1 MKTIRTTFTALTIG
15 ATIALAPALAG
26 AQDMRIGMIT
36 PPSHLW
42 TQAAESMGD
51 DLEAATDGRIT
62 LQTFPSGQLG
72 NEAQMLQQ
80 LQTGGLDM
88 AFLTI
93 AEISNRIPD
102 FGAFYA
108 PFLADDI
115 EHAVR
120 IIRSDVATGLLDRLP
135 EEVGVVGLGFASAG
149 MRQIVSRPDVANAG
163 DLDGLKVRITPF
175 EPIRDFYNALG
186 TAPTPMPLPDVYDAL
201 ANRQVDAIDMD
212 AELIWAMRYFEQA
225 PTVIESNHM
234 LFPMVGVVSGRV
246 WAQLSEDDRALITEH
261 MQNRLEEVLD
271 KYAERDP
278 EWMAL
283 VEDEDE
289 VNYVRI
295 DRDFFAEAVQQW
307 EEIWSERAP
316 ILEDLRRVADETR

>member
-120 IIRSDVATGLLDRLP
+120 IIRSDVATSLLDRLP

>member
-149 MRQIVSRPDVANAG
+149 MRQIVSRPDVENAG

>member
-36 PPSHLW
+36 PPNHLW

-149 MRQIVSRPDVANAG
+149 MRQIVSRPDVENAG